1 MIFESGVQAVGGAV
15 KNERDI
21 KTILTT
27 PVPSPVSGLVAIV
40 FAATLFWFT
49 LIAFAALW
57 SGSRAPGAPA
67 IMLIGGFGGVLASIY
82 AVAQLSHWRSE
93 RRKARKESEKKL

>member
-1 MIFESGVQAVGGAV
+1 MKS
-15 KNERDI
+15 ERDI

-49 LIAFAALW
+49 IIAYAALW
-57 SGSRAPGAPA
+57 SGLRAPGAPA
-67 IMLIGGFGGVLASIY
+67 IMLISGFGGVLASIY
-82 AVAQLSHWRSE
+82 AVAQLTHWSTE
-93 RRKARKESEKKL
+93 RRKARRERNNKR